1 MEQIKVKQLPTVQA
15 GVVVYS
21 GEPYYY
27 IEKLSIGND
36 AAIFAY
42 NLSEKSIRKF
52 RVTHDYKDLQKEY
65 RIYKKS
71 KYKIRPNSGTPL
83 AKQLL
88 KVLGGANS
96 KKNLTS
102 YYKYKYQ
109 LPLFISNLTMNTDT
123 MTGYFETGFEE
134 QENTYIGALQ
144 RDSQGRLVQVFPK
157 MKPTGVFIGE
167 SHIKWIDY
175 KVNLKGLLSFLTDMY
190 SVYSERSS
198 FIVPSSSDS
207 YQAKNK
213 QPTDPKSVVAD
224 SQ

>member
-1 MEQIKVKQLPTVQA
+1 MEQIKVKQLPTIQA

-27 IEKLSIGND
+27 IEKLSIGNN

-42 NLSEKSIRKF
+42 NLNEDSIKKF

-65 RIYKKS
+65 RVYKKS
-71 KYKIRPNSGTPL
+71 TYKIRPSAETPL
-83 AKQLL
+83 AKRLL
-88 KVLGGANS
+88 KALGGVNS
-96 KKNLTS
+96 KKNVKS
-102 YYKYKYQ
+102 FYKYKYQ

-123 MTGYFETGFEE
+123 ITGYFEVGFEE

-144 RDSQGRLVQVFPK
+144 RDSQGKVVQVFPK

-175 KVNLKGLLSFLTDMY
+175 RVRLKGLLDFLIDTY
-190 SVYSERSS
+190 SVYSESNS
-198 FIVPSSSDS
+198 FVVPS
-207 YQAKNK
+207 YNNGYKAKNN
-213 QPTDPKSVVAD
+213 QVVDPKSVVAD
-224 SQ
+224 HS